1 MYGTNFNV
9 EAPAPNFDLYTDLL
23 LPGLSTPPDQN
34 IPLVQQNVQTLGYA
48 IMDRLAT
55 ILVQTPLGN
64 KQHLGIGVFT
74 HNKMIFSEKL
84 SLSGLFSAEML
95 LPANEQRFFII
106 NTPLSAFN
114 AFNWANTDAAT
125 GQLSAKLDF
134 LNQQFINKF
143 FPVRYKVSV
152 FPGFII
158 QSTSALTYRGR
169 RLEITGGTDLWW
181 HTNERFLSIDAPK
194 EIKNQSII
202 NKSTAKHGYGFQT
215 MFWGSLEKKFKPG
228 SSWKFGLRVES
239 TTNGFGVG
247 KEWGACI
254 LIQKFF

>member
-1 MYGTNFNV
+1 
-9 EAPAPNFDLYTDLL
+9 
-23 LPGLSTPPDQN
+23 
-34 IPLVQQNVQTLGYA
+34 
-48 IMDRLAT
+48 MDRLAT

-64 KQHLGIGVFT
+64 NHHLGLGVFT
-74 HNKMIFSEKL
+74 HNKMIFSERI
-84 SLSGLFSAEML
+84 SLSGLLSAEIL

-114 AFNWANTDAAT
+114 AFDWADTSATT

-143 FPVRYKVSV
+143 FPKRYQVSV

-181 HTNERFLSIDAPK
+181 HTDERFLTIDAPA
-194 EIKNQSII
+194 EIKNQNII
-202 NKSTAKHGYGFQT
+202 NKSTA
-215 MFWGSLEKKFKPG
+215 
-228 SSWKFGLRVES
+228 
-239 TTNGFGVG
+239 
-247 KEWGACI
+247 
-254 LIQKFF
+254 